1 MPGKGIDPDTGDDE
15 VIDPVPFPHSQPYYA
30 TEANTRL

>member
-15 VIDPVPFPHSQPYYA
+15 VIDPVPFPHSQPYYD
-30 TEANTRL
+30 